1 VLVGIATILAFAY
14 AASILQQQSTNVII
28 VGAVILGGIF
38 AWRQKRGDFYK
49 AVAEEKNDENRDLK
63 RERDRLR
70 AATDITPIME
80 TLNQVVQALD
90 RHAKL
95 TEQVFEKVADMNGSL
110 RAHGEAMKALADHLI
125 LDEAAR
131 GLLKAAAQAP
141 TAPHRRLRGTQ

>member
-1 VLVGIATILAFAY
+1 MLAAGVFVFGTAL
-14 AASILQQQSTNVII
+14 AASLLQTQSTNLVLL
-28 VGAVILGGIF
+28 GAVLVGGIF
-38 AWRQKRGDFYK
+38 AWRSRRGDFYK

-80 TLNQVVQALD
+80 TLSQVVQALD

-141 TAPHRRLRGTQ
+141 TAAHRRLRGTQ